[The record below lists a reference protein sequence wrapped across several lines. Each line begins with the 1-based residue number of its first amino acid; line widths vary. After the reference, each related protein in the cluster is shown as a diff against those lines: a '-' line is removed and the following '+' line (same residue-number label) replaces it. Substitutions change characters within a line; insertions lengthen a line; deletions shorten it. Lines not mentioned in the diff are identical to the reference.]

1 MALTCDAFTGGT
13 VTLADAACTLNNNSS
28 CPPSQTLEWWQIAIL
43 AINALDRAGLAHV
56 VEMNSE
62 EAETVVQNALCAI
75 GDVSVPPMDEAR
87 LKAALLY
94 AVNEAVCSVL

>member
-1 MALTCDAFTGGT
+1 MALTCNAFSGGT
-13 VTLADAACTLNNNSS
+13 VTLVDMACILNNNGS
-28 CPPSQTLEWWQIAIL
+28 CPPSRTLEWEQIAIL
-43 AINALDRAGLAHV
+43 AITAISRGGLAHV
-56 VEMNSE
+56 VEMDSA

-87 LKAALLY
+87 LKAALLF